1 MKYPLNGY
9 RCMRRYFPIAALATA
24 LLCGAA
30 PSFAHHSFAAE
41 FDGNKAVILKGKVTQ
56 FEWVNPHSWV
66 HIDVMDDSGNTVNW
80 ACETAPPNMLY
91 RTGWRRDSLKVGDEV
106 VIEGFRAKDGSH
118 TMNARTVQTP
128 DGKRFFAGSANDGV
142 PATSQ
147 EKK

>member
-1 MKYPLNGY
+1 MK
-9 RCMRRYFPIAALATA
+9 RYLPIAALATA
-24 LLCGAA
+24 LLGSAA

-41 FDGNKAVILKGKVTQ
+41 FDGNKPITIKGKVTE

-66 HIDVMDDSGNTVNW
+66 HIDVIDEHGNTVNW

-91 RTGWRRDSLKVGDEV
+91 RSGWRRDSLKAGDEV
-106 VIEGFRAKDGSH
+106 VIEGFVAKDGSH

-128 DGKRFFAGSANDGV
+128 EGKRFFAGSANDGV
-142 PATSQ
+142 PATPS